1 VGNCAITY
9 TSNQKEENRVTTQLV
24 LKPKSLSLQDLPFLQ
39 KLGRIEGDKIVLDRS
54 PKGYKLKT
62 PTIVS
67 LDKLLAVGQ
76 MGLVEYIVS
85 ALIGQRPRLIPWVLE
100 NSSLINLARYLLR
113 SRSGSLMGFYVY
125 ANTVHQYSNRL
136 SCRPDE
142 IIADLFAPDGQVD
155 SACARKHRKF
165 LEDCLAELQD
175 QRRSPGRIHSYA
187 KHIRTFY
194 RINDVEI
201 PCLELPRPTIV
212 NKDRAPKPEELQRLI
227 DVADLREKV
236 IVSTLALAG
245 PREGTLVCLRYR
257 HVREELQKGIVPVHV
272 HVETEIT
279 KGKYHDYDTFLGM
292 EAVEY
297 LRLYLDARRHGNIHP
312 KIPPEDIS
320 DDSPLIRDE
329 MYEVPRP
336 IGEKQ
341 LYKIIHNLYFEAG
354 LLKRN
359 ENGSY
364 DLRVHSLRK
373 FFKTQLIA
381 LGVQSDYV
389 DYMMGHTVDTY
400 HDIQS
405 KGVEF
410 LRGVYTNA
418 SLRIQPKA
426 SVTPMEQLKAI
437 ARGFG
442 LSPEEAARLLTSSEP
457 HRAYAS
463 PEDREEHEMR
473 VLCDA
478 ITERIKEKILASR
491 QLPNHQDSHR

>member
-1 VGNCAITY
+1 M
-9 TSNQKEENRVTTQLV
+9 TTELL
-24 LKPKSLSLQDLPFLQ
+24 LKPRQLHVEDLPFLRG
-39 KLGRIEGDKIVLDRS
+39 LGHIENGQVILSMS

-62 PTIVS
+62 PVTVPLERI
-67 LDKLLAVGQ
+67 LAVGQ
-76 MGLVEYIVS
+76 KGLVEYIVS
-85 ALIGQRPRLIPWVLE
+85 ALISQRPRLIPWVLE

-125 ANTVHQYSNRL
+125 ANTVHQYSGRL
-136 SCRPDE
+136 GFQPDQ
-142 IIADLFAPDGQVD
+142 IIADLTLASGQPEAD
-155 SACARKHRKF
+155 RIKKHRKF
-165 LEDCLAELQD
+165 LEECLAELQD
-175 QRRSPGRIHSYA
+175 QGRSPGRIHSYA

-194 RINDVEI
+194 RINDIEI
-201 PCLELPRPTIV
+201 PRLELPRPTIV
-212 NKDRAPKPEELQRLI
+212 NKDRAPKPEELQRLV

-236 IVSTLALAG
+236 TVSMLALG
-245 PREGTLVCLRYR
+245 GFREGTLVRLRYR
-257 HVREELQKGIVPVHV
+257 HVREELEKGIVPVHV
-272 HVETEIT
+272 HVETDIT
-279 KGKYHDYDTFLGM
+279 KGKYHDYDTFLGG
-292 EAVEY
+292 ETVEY

-312 KIPPEDIS
+312 EIPPEEIS
-320 DDSPLIRDE
+320 DDSPLVRDE

-341 LYKIIHNLYFEAG
+341 LYKIIHSLYFEAG

-373 FFKTQLIA
+373 FFKTQLMA
-381 LGVQSDYV
+381 LGIQGDYV

-410 LRGVYTNA
+410 LRGLYANA
-418 SLRIQPKA
+418 GLRIQPRA
-426 SVTPMEQLKAI
+426 SLTPKEQLRAI

-463 PEDREEHEMR
+463 QEDREEHEVR

-491 QLPNHQDSHR
+491 